1 MLNWI
6 TLILIC
12 QISGEAVA
20 ALTGLPV
27 PGPVIGMVILFV
39 GLLVFGSVPEG
50 LSAVADG
57 LLRNLSLLFVPAGV
71 GVVLHAQLLAND
83 WLPISLALLVSTLS
97 AIAVTA
103 LLMTWLTPRQSRD
116 TGQTFS
122 DG

>member
-50 LSAVADG
+50 
-57 LLRNLSLLFVPAGV
+57 F
-71 GVVLHAQLLAND
+71 
-83 WLPISLALLVSTLS
+83 
-97 AIAVTA
+97 
-103 LLMTWLTPRQSRD
+103 PR
-116 TGQTFS
+116 
-122 DG
+122 